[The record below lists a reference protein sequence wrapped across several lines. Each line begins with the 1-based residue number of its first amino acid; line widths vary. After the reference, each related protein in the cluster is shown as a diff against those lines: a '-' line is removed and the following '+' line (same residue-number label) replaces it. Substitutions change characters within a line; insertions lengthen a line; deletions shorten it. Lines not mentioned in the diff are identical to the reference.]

1 MTFSAIAADPKL
13 LHDMSEVNEMHGDG
27 RWLSTNLGIETVAP
41 SMVKKASRRKKQ
53 NHLLMKNGDGL

>member
-41 SMVKKASRRKKQ
+41 SMVKKHLGVKTKPFAKK
-53 NHLLMKNGDGL
+53 